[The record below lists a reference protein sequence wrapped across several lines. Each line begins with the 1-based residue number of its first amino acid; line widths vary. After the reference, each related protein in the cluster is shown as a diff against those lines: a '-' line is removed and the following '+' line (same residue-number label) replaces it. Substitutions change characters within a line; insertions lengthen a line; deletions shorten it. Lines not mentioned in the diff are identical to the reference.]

1 MSLNPIV
8 FLLIDKTLTVKNF
21 SKSKSNINIIFIT
34 LNIRFVLI
42 EERPQE
48 PSSPT
53 TLKARETYDRWL
65 AANNKVKG
73 YMLTSKLD
81 TI

>member
-53 TLKARETYDRWL
+53 TLKPAKPMIDGWPR
-65 AANNKVKG
+65 
-73 YMLTSKLD
+73 
-81 TI
+81 TIR